1 MIIKD
6 FLLKMEDS
14 NLYHI
19 DILYLQKSLGLSKKE
34 LLDNL
39 INLVF
44 EGTLM
49 IEWIYHCPHCGN
61 VAKDVLSL
69 HDASHED
76 YCGKCKVHF
85 SNCLDNNIEVFFNIH
100 PGIRELSNVYK
111 NEYYENLKNDLE
123 IYGNNCWKKENTVF
137 GLELIQNN
145 NFRNLIGDDILKSD
159 QSLEILKVTILF
171 TDVKGSTKL
180 YNTLGDMKAFSLIRE
195 HFKILF
201 EVISNNNGI
210 PVKTI
215 GDAIMG
221 VFLNEEDGL
230 KASLEMQ
237 ENLIKFYGDKKQKI
251 EIRIGVHTGSSLL
264 VNLNEKL
271 DYFGQS
277 VNRAARI
284 ESSAEPNEVVIS
296 YDIFERN
303 TNLIKSNSNISFS
316 EKIYKGFEEKQKL
329 VHILFKERK
338 FLHDKLI
345 RFKRIFESSKI
356 KL

>member
-1 MIIKD
+1 MFVKD
-6 FLLKMEDS
+6 FILEMNDQD
-14 NLYHI
+14 LYHI
-19 DILYLQKSLGLSKKE
+19 DLINIKNKLNLSKKE
-34 LLDNL
+34 LLDNF

-44 EGTLM
+44 EGILM

-69 HDASHED
+69 HNATHED
-76 YCGKCKVHF
+76 YCDECQVNF
-85 SNCLDNNIEVFFNIH
+85 SNCLDSNIEVFFNIH
-100 PGIRELSNVYK
+100 PGIKQLSDVYK
-111 NEYYENLKNDLE
+111 NEYSQKLKRDLDL
-123 IYGNNCWKKENTVF
+123 YGNNCWKKESTIF

-171 TDVKGSTKL
+171 TDVKGSTSL

-201 EVISNNNGI
+201 DVISKNNGV

-237 ENLIKFYGDKKQKI
+237 ENLIKFYDVKEQKI
-251 EIRIGVHTGSSLL
+251 EIRIGVYTGSSLL
-264 VNLNEKL
+264 VNLNGKL

-277 VNRAARI
+277 VNKAARI

-303 TNLIKSNSNISFS
+303 KKLIKSYKNISFS
-316 EKIYKGFEEKQKL
+316 EKMYKGFEEKQKL
-329 VHILFKERK
+329 VHILLKERE
-338 FLHDKLI
+338 FLKDKII
-345 RFKRIFESSKI
+345 RFKRVIERSSIKI
-356 KL
+356 